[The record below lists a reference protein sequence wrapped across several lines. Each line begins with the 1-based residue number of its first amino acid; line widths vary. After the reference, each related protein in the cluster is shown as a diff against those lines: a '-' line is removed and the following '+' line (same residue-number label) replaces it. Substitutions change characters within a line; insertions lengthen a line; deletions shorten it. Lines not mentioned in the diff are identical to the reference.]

1 MSKSK
6 KIAII
11 TSSFNSDITVNLY
24 DGALNT
30 LISNDIPKEN
40 IESFWVPGAL
50 EIPYVAA
57 KLAKD
62 KKIDGAIALGAII
75 KGDTNHNELVSEN
88 AYNGC
93 MQVSLNYNIPITLGI
108 ISADNLK
115 LAQVRSQ
122 DIKADETHPNIKQPV
137 NYGQSAAKALLDMFL
152 LDL

>member
-1 MSKSK
+1 MTKNFFYIINANYYKEISSRLLKGATSYCENN
-6 KIAII
+6 KI
-11 TSSFNSDITVNLY
+11 DYQVV
-24 DGALNT
+24 
-30 LISNDIPKEN
+30 E
-40 IESFWVPGAL
+40 VPGAL
-50 EIPYVAA
+50 EIPFVAA

-122 DIKADETHPNIKQPV
+122 DIKADETHPDIKQPV
-137 NYGQSAAKALLDMFL
+137 NYGQSAAKAILDIFSL
-152 LDL
+152 NL